1 MHEIKCPKC
10 GTTFKIDEASY
21 AEVLK
26 QVHNAEFDREIANKM
41 AEAAKINQKDLEL
54 AKQQVINDY
63 EQRAAR
69 QEQEIQKL
77 QSELSGF
84 EDAKR
89 ADLAKM
95 QNQLDHAEA
104 DKNAIVAKMQ
114 NQLDRAEADKKAA
127 VAKMQGELDNAE
139 IEKKLAVTE
148 ATAKLERELDGY
160 KKDLD
165 NIKAQTEK
173 KELMLVQNYEQQL
186 RDRDEVIDRLK
197 DLKAKLSTKM
207 VGETLE
213 QHCQNEFN
221 SIRATA
227 FPHAVFGKDNVVS
240 ATGSKGD
247 YIFRD
252 YDANGNEI
260 VSIMFEMKNENDTTA
275 TKHKNED
282 FLKELDKDRKEKN
295 CEYAV
300 LVSLLES
307 ESELY
312 NRGIVDVS
320 YIYPKMYVIRPQF
333 FLPLI
338 GIITNTAKN
347 ALEYKT
353 ELALVKNQNLDITNF
368 ESKLNS
374 FKNSFAINSERATNN
389 FNKAIDEID
398 KSIDRLQKTKAA
410 LLLTVQNFNTANRK
424 LDDLTVKRLTHGNA
438 TMTKLFKDAGAAT
451 E

>member
-26 QVHNAEFDREIANKM
+26 QVHNAEFDREIATKM

-197 DLKAKLSTKM
+197 DLKTKLSTKM

-227 FPHAVFGKDNVVS
+227 FPHAVFDKDNVVS

-247 YIFRD
+247 YILRD

-320 YIYPKMYVIRPQF
+320 YIYPKMYVIRPRF

-389 FNKAIDEID
+389 FNKSIDEID
-398 KSIDRLQKTKAA
+398 KRIYRLQKTMAA
-410 LLLTVQNFNTANRK
+410 MLLTVQNFNTANRK

>member
-26 QVHNAEFDREIANKM
+26 QVHNAEFDREIATKM

-104 DKNAIVAKMQ
+104 NKNAIVAKMQ

-127 VAKMQGELDNAE
+127 VAKMQGQLDNAE

-165 NIKAQTEK
+165 NIKVQTEK

-197 DLKAKLSTKM
+197 DLKTKLSTKM

-221 SIRATA
+221 GIRATA

-252 YDANGNEI
+252 YDADGNEI

-353 ELALVKNQNLDITNF
+353 ELALVKNQNLDITHF

-398 KSIDRLQKTKAA
+398 KGIDRLQKTKAA

>member
-26 QVHNAEFDREIANKM
+26 QVHNAEFDREIAAKM
-41 AEAAKINQKDLEL
+41 AEVAKINQKDLEL

-69 QEQEIQKL
+69 KEQEIQKL

-165 NIKAQTEK
+165 NIKVQTEK

-260 VSIMFEMKNENDTTA
+260 VSIMFEIKHENDTTA